1 MYTSYRIAVTLV
13 TDPAANFMWGD
24 VREVVIGRIRSMRE
38 YRADDS
44 EDMTVIS
51 LNVLPGQVINDQ
63 QTDR

>member
-1 MYTSYRIAVTLV
+1 MTLV

>member
-1 MYTSYRIAVTLV
+1 MIFCRIAFTLI
-13 TDPAANFMWGD
+13 TDPAAEFVWGD

-44 EDMTVIS
+44 EDMTVLS

-63 QTDR
+63 PTDR